1 MILVSLLAG
10 CVELDG
16 FVFGGVHCSTVGPE
30 TCDVEAGGDP
40 WDVLCKTCDE
50 PYEWDLAYPWFDS
63 MLVGDETVRPIDAS
77 TVQGF
82 TLPSADGL
90 AELDAYFIP
99 SHGEDPDLARITVFY
114 NHGNYA
120 GIEHYLP
127 RLRVL
132 HELGYNVF
140 VWDYRGY
147 GKTMPAT
154 HPTPRQF
161 LDDALVARVQA
172 GASAPDPDRVVIY
185 GYSLGAIPAVEAS
198 VQQPGCAL
206 VLEAPFTS
214 MNAIARAG
222 GTAALPESYLSAGL
236 FDTQN
241 KVRGYEGPLLAM
253 VGSEDGRF
261 IPEEVAT
268 IVDNAPGPSELW
280 VLEGVEHG
288 ISNGGVVEA
297 GMRAYGDR
305 MRRFYDDR
313 APRCVRP

>member
-1 MILVSLLAG
+1 MILLLLAG
-10 CVELDG
+10 CVELDAS
-16 FVFGGVHCSTVGPE
+16 VYGGVHCSTVGPT
-30 TCDVEAGGDP
+30 TCDGDP
-40 WDVLCKTCDE
+40 WDSLCKTCDE
-50 PYEWDLAYPWFDS
+50 PYDWGLDYPWFAT
-63 MLVGDETVRPIDAS
+63 MLAADEAVRPIDNAR
-77 TVQGF
+77 VQAF

-90 AELDAYFIP
+90 AELDAYFLP
-99 SHGEDPDLARITVFY
+99 SHGEDPVLSRITVFY

-120 GIEHYLP
+120 GIEHYQP

-147 GKTMPAT
+147 GKTNPAT

-161 LDDALVARVQA
+161 LDDALIARVHA
-172 GASAPDPDRVVIY
+172 EAVAPDPDRIVIY
-185 GYSLGAIPAVEAS
+185 GYSLGAIPAVDSA
-198 VQQPGCAL
+198 VQRPGCAL

-214 MNAIARAG
+214 MQAIARAG

-236 FDTQN
+236 FDNQN
-241 KVRGYEGPLLAM
+241 KVRDYAGPLLAM

-261 IPEEVAT
+261 IPDEVAR
-268 IVDNAPGPSELW
+268 IVDNAAGPAELW
-280 VLEGVEHG
+280 ILDGVEHG

-305 MRRFYDDR
+305 MRRFFDER
-313 APRCVRP
+313 APACVRP